1 MSIQK
6 GTTYLVSLNGT
17 EEQILVNAF
26 ETSQNRIQ
34 LQKVIY
40 AKEYEVNLL
49 VTMFINDLDNIEIL
63 KSLINNYIVT
73 VRKRDF
79 YMQENERNYIG

>member
-1 MSIQK
+1 MSTQK

-40 AKEYEVNLL
+40 AKEYEANLL

-79 YMQENERNYIG
+79 YMQENERNYID

>member
-40 AKEYEVNLL
+40 AKEYEINLL

-79 YMQENERNYIG
+79 YMQENERNYID